1 MDFFQTVQGTCHGSS
16 LLLYASASALASGRH
31 VLLQNVESRASDAA
45 GWILGLRYERE
56 LAMLRAARSGVPS
69 RAALS
74 LAQRIAA
81 SGAARLG
88 QTSRPGAIGRPT
100 SATVP
105 TQARINGDGLIAPQL
120 SSTQAMHARGTRTL
134 VPWQTRGVSPQWCC
148 VCASEQPL
156 RQTSVLVMHV
166 IGMVSFLHSDA
177 VASRSVVGGA
187 RSG

>member
-1 MDFFQTVQGTCHGSS
+1 
-16 LLLYASASALASGRH
+16 
-31 VLLQNVESRASDAA
+31 
-45 GWILGLRYERE
+45 
-56 LAMLRAARSGVPS
+56 MLRAASSGVSS

-74 LAQRIAA
+74 FVQRIAV
-81 SGAARLG
+81 SGAARLA
-88 QTSRPGAIGRPT
+88 QTSRPGAIARPT

-105 TQARINGDGLIAPQL
+105 TQARINGDGLIALQL
-120 SSTQAMHARGTRTL
+120 SSTHAVHARGTRTL